1 MPFIHLLR
9 PDQRAALRR
18 LKRLANAGAPEDRAV
33 PLLDDLTALGQSC
46 LRWQRQPRRTGAM
59 YSRGQHL
66 QPHATAR
73 PRRESARTGARN
85 PASLPPATG
94 SLS

>member
-18 LKRLANAGAPEDRAV
+18 LERLANAGAPEDRAV
-33 PLLDDLTALGQSC
+33 PLLDDLTALGDP
-46 LRWQRQPRRTGAM
+46 WQRQPRRTGAM

-73 PRRESARTGARN
+73 PRREPARTGARN